1 MSENTEDDSLYY
13 EYDLFS
19 PLIIEQN
26 QRRERELAAQ
36 ENIDNL
42 EVGKDNSLPPLPTAK
57 VLSRIAYSFLLSIGV
72 QAAHPAVSIP
82 SGHGRYPAGFF
93 SLGSSKKSPINR
105 TVVALA
111 STDPELF
118 FPNCQDAKGCLEE
131 IRQLESR
138 KAMLECI
145 IQQEQPELAST
156 DDLFGEFVNW
166 DYASS
171 NNPEYHEVVKKIRQA
186 QTRLEHGSNLVK
198 ISSSEA
204 VDAGY
209 LILPGV
215 TGVPKGVASEWGVV
229 GFANGV
235 FTVLRES
242 SFQEK
247 AHNDK
252 KILLAR
258 NVAIAQASETRFAW
272 GIEFHD
278 GQLKY
283 RQMPRRRKIDDFWG
297 V

>member
-1 MSENTEDDSLYY
+1 MSEKIEEDSLFY

-19 PLIIEQN
+19 PLLLEQN
-26 QRRERELAAQ
+26 QNNGSQ
-36 ENIDNL
+36 EDS
-42 EVGKDNSLPPLPTAK
+42 KDGDETKNSSLPPLPTAK
-57 VLSRIAYSFLLSIGV
+57 VLARIAYSFLLSMGV

-93 SLGSSKKSPINR
+93 SLGSSKKNPINR

-131 IRQLESR
+131 IRQLEVK
-138 KAMLECI
+138 KAMLEVL

-166 DYASS
+166 DYASC
-171 NNPEYHEVVKKIRQA
+171 NNPEYHEILKRLKQA
-186 QTRLEHGSNLVK
+186 QTRLEHGSNLGK

-215 TGVPKGVASEWGVV
+215 TGVPKGVAPEWGVV

-242 SFQEK
+242 AFREK

-272 GIEFHD
+272 GIEFQD

-283 RQMPRRRKIDDFWG
+283 RQMPRRRKFDDYWG